1 MKRGKSRDIKLVWLH
16 KDSHKDLELIT
27 RKPYLYGPLENN
39 IYMKL
44 PEGFKLPEAVNSGSR
59 EHYSIKLNRSLYGL
73 KQSGRM
79 WYNRLSEYLLA
90 EGYKNNPISPC
101 IFIKRFSPGF
111 VIIAVYVDDLNI
123 IGTPEEISLTI
134 EYLKKEFEMKDLGK
148 TRFCLGLHIEHLTNG
163 ILVHQSTYI
172 EKMLKRF
179 YMHNAHPL
187 STPMVVRS
195 LDVKKD
201 LFRPR
206 EKDEDILGPE
216 VPYLSAIGALMYLSS
231 HTRPDISFAVNLLA
245 RFSSYPTRRHWNG
258 VKHIFRYLQG
268 YLSDPH
274 NARSQTGYVF
284 TYGDTAISW
293 HSMKQTITATSS
305 NHAEILAIHEA
316 SRECVWL
323 RKWTLPSSSS
333 LSINSKPPRESTR
346 KKKKKKKKT
355 TKYNRLSRMAGNDW
369 ISSYLEAI
377 LDAGPGID
385 ETKSSLLLRERGH
398 FSPTRYFVEEV
409 ITGYDESDLHRSW
422 IRAAATRGPK
432 ERNTRL
438 ENMCWRIWNLARKKK
453 QLEGEEAKRNAKR
466 RLERER
472 GRKEATADMSEDL
485 SEGEKG
491 ELPGDVSSHGDSV
504 QGRMHRI
511 VSVDL
516 MENLVNQLK
525 EKKLYIVLISLHGL
539 IRGEN
544 MELGRDSDTGGQVKY
559 VVELARALGTMP
571 GVYRVDLLTRQVS
584 APDVDWSY
592 AEPTEMLTPRT
603 TENSMQE
610 LGESSGAFIIR
621 IPFGPKDKYIP
632 KELLWPHIPEFV
644 DSALSHIRQM
654 SKVLGEQIGGG
665 QPVWPVAI
673 HGHYADAGN
682 SAALLSGALNVPM
695 LFTGHSLGRDK
706 LEQILKQGRQSRE
719 EINTT
724 YKIMRR
730 IEAEE
735 LSLDASEIVIT
746 STRQEIEEQWRLYDG
761 FDPVLER
768 KLRARIKRGVNCH
781 GRFMPRMV
789 VIPPGM
795 EFHHIVPHDGD
806 MDGDMERNEENPT
819 PDPPIWSEVMR
830 FFTNPRK
837 PMILALARPDPK
849 KNITT
854 LVKAFGECRPLRE
867 LANLT
872 LIMGNRDNIDEMSG
886 TNATVLLSILKL
898 IDKYDLY
905 GQVAYPKH
913 HKQYEVPDIYGL
925 AAKTKGVFINPAFIE
940 PFGLTLIEA
949 AAYGLPIV
957 ATKNGG
963 PVDIH
968 KVLDNGVLVDPHDQQ
983 SIADA
988 LLKLVS
994 DKQLKSNSDNAFLK
1008 LSKGTIGG
1016 SEKTSLMEKAD
1027 QIVGGSRFLAMR
1039 MRKYIFVMAVDC
1051 DSTSDIPKIMK
1062 AVMDVAG
1069 KGSPVGFILS
1079 TSLSISEVHSLLI
1092 SGSISPLDFDAL
1104 ICNSGGELYYPSTS
1118 SEDGTGL
1125 PFMVDSD
1132 YQSHIEYR
1140 WGGEGLRKTLVRWA
1154 TSVNDKNGEIVSE
1167 DESRSTVHCYAFN
1180 VKDPESVPPIRELR
1194 KLIRI
1199 QALRCN
1205 VIYCQ
1210 NGTTLNV
1217 IPVLASRAQA
1227 LRYLYIR
1234 WGMEL
1239 SNVVVFAGECGDTDY
1254 EAVLGGVHKTVVLK
1268 GIGNN
1273 SLKLHSN
1280 RSYPLEHV
1288 LPSDS
1293 PNVLQ
1298 AEGYSTEEIRSSL
1311 RKLGVIKD

>member
-1 MKRGKSRDIKLVWLH
+1 
-16 KDSHKDLELIT
+16 
-27 RKPYLYGPLENN
+27 
-39 IYMKL
+39 
-44 PEGFKLPEAVNSGSR
+44 
-59 EHYSIKLNRSLYGL
+59 
-73 KQSGRM
+73 
-79 WYNRLSEYLLA
+79 
-90 EGYKNNPISPC
+90 
-101 IFIKRFSPGF
+101 
-111 VIIAVYVDDLNI
+111 
-123 IGTPEEISLTI
+123 
-134 EYLKKEFEMKDLGK
+134 
-148 TRFCLGLHIEHLTNG
+148 
-163 ILVHQSTYI
+163 
-172 EKMLKRF
+172 
-179 YMHNAHPL
+179 
-187 STPMVVRS
+187 
-195 LDVKKD
+195 
-201 LFRPR
+201 
-206 EKDEDILGPE
+206 
-216 VPYLSAIGALMYLSS
+216 
-231 HTRPDISFAVNLLA
+231 
-245 RFSSYPTRRHWNG
+245 
-258 VKHIFRYLQG
+258 
-268 YLSDPH
+268 
-274 NARSQTGYVF
+274 
-284 TYGDTAISW
+284 
-293 HSMKQTITATSS
+293 
-305 NHAEILAIHEA
+305 
-316 SRECVWL
+316 
-323 RKWTLPSSSS
+323 
-333 LSINSKPPRESTR
+333 
-346 KKKKKKKKT
+346 
-355 TKYNRLSRMAGNDW
+355 MAGNDW
-369 ISSYLEAI
+369 INSYLEAI
-377 LDAGPGID
+377 LDVGPGIGD
-385 ETKSSLLLRERGH
+385 SKSSLLLRERGH

-409 ITGYDESDLHRSW
+409 ITGFDETDLHRSW
-422 IRAAATRGPK
+422 VRAAATRGPK

-453 QLEGEEAKRNAKR
+453 QLEGDEAQHKAKR

-472 GRKEATADMSEDL
+472 GRREATADMSEDL

-491 ELPGDVSSHGDSV
+491 DLPGDVPAHGDSIR
-504 QGRMHRI
+504 GRMPRI
-511 VSVDL
+511 SSVDM
-516 MENLVNQLK
+516 MENLANQLK

-584 APDVDWSY
+584 APDLDWSY
-592 AEPTEMLTPRT
+592 AEPTEMLSPRT

-610 LGESSGAFIIR
+610 LGESSGAYIIR

-644 DSALSHIRQM
+644 DCALSHIRQM

-673 HGHYADAGN
+673 HGHYADAGD

-706 LEQILKQGRQSRE
+706 LEQLLKQGRQSRE

-724 YKIMRR
+724 YRIMRR

-735 LSLDASEIVIT
+735 LSLDTSEIVIT

-768 KLRARIKRGVNCH
+768 KLRARIQRGVSCH

-806 MDGDMERNEENPT
+806 MDGDVERNEENPT
-819 PDPPIWSEVMR
+819 SPDPPIWSEIMR
-830 FFTNPRK
+830 FFSNPRK

-886 TNATVLLSILKL
+886 TNASVLLSILKL

-913 HKQYEVPDIYGL
+913 HKQYDVPDIYRL

-968 KVLDNGVLVDPHDQQ
+968 RVLDNGLLVDPHDQQ

-994 DKQLKSNSDNAFLK
+994 DKQLWARCRQNGLKNIHLFSWPEHCKAYLSRIAMCKPRQPQWQRSDVGFENPEPNSPGDSLRDIQDLSLNLKLSLDGEKSEGTGTLDNSLDIDDSADRKSNLENAVLK
-1008 LSKGTIGG
+1008 LSKGAIGG
-1016 SEKTSLMEKAD
+1016 VEKASLMEKAD
-1027 QIVGGSRFLAMR
+1027 QNVGGSRFQAMR
-1039 MRKYIFVMAVDC
+1039 MRKYIFVIALDC
-1051 DSTSDIPKIMK
+1051 DSVSDIPKIVRTIME
-1062 AVMDVAG
+1062 AAG
-1069 KGSPVGFILS
+1069 KENPVGFILS

-1092 SGSISPLDFDAL
+1092 SGSISPLDFDAF
-1104 ICNSGGELYYPSTS
+1104 ICNSGSDVYYPSS
-1118 SEDGTGL
+1118 SSGEGPGL
-1125 PFMVDSD
+1125 PFMVDLD

-1140 WGGEGLRKTLVRWA
+1140 WGAEGLRKTLVRWA
-1154 TSVNDKNGEIVSE
+1154 TSVNEKNGQTVAE
-1167 DESRSTVHCYAFN
+1167 DESRSTAHCYAFK
-1180 VKDPESVPPIRELR
+1180 VKDPELIRPVKEIQ
-1194 KLIRI
+1194 KLMRI
-1199 QALRCN
+1199 QALRCH

-1239 SNVVVFAGECGDTDY
+1239 SNVIVFAGECGDTDY
-1254 EAVLGGVHKTVVLK
+1254 EDLLGGVHKTVILK

-1273 SLKLHSN
+1273 ALKLHSN

-1288 LPSDS
+1288 LPFDS
-1293 PNVLQ
+1293 PNIVQ
-1298 AEGYSTEEIRSSL
+1298 AEGCCNEDVRASL
-1311 RKLGVIKD
+1311 RKLGVIKE